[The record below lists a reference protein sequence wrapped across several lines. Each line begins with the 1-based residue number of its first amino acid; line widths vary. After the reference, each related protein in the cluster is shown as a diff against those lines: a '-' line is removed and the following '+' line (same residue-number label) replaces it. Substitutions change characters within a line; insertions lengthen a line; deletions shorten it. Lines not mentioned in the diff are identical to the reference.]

1 MEKTLG
7 QQVLDYAEAQYEED
21 AWDVYVETTT
31 ANELDE
37 EFKEARKDYG
47 LKLDNLEEAIE
58 FTSLARSLWM
68 EQRADAVNRVGV

>member
-7 QQVLDYAEAQYEED
+7 QQVLDYAEAHYEED

-37 EFKEARKDYG
+37 EFKEARKD
-47 LKLDNLEEAIE
+47 
-58 FTSLARSLWM
+58 
-68 EQRADAVNRVGV
+68 